1 MTRGGS
7 AAAALICAAPAAIL
21 FQRPAPFDLLIRNG
35 RVLDGTGAPQTAD
48 LGIRDGRIAGM
59 GDPMPRPPV

>member
-1 MTRGGS
+1 
-7 AAAALICAAPAAIL
+7 L